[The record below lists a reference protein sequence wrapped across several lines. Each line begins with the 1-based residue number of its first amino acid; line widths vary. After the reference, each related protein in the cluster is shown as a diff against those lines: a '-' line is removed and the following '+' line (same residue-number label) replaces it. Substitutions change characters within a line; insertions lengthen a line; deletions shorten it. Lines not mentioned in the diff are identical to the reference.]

1 MNWNLVAAIFGI
13 VAGVLT
19 TIAATLLFIQESSLA
34 NGCGIAARVFGML
47 CGVTWTVAAMRK

>member
-19 TIAATLLFIQESSLA
+19 TIAATLLFIQEPSLA
-34 NGCGIAARVFGML
+34 NGCGIAAGAYGTL
-47 CGVTWTVAAMRK
+47 CGVTWTVAVMGK

>member
-19 TIAATLLFIQESSLA
+19 TIAATLLFIQEQSLA
-34 NGCGIAARVFGML
+34 NGCGIAAGVLGAL
-47 CGVTWTVAAMRK
+47 CGVTWTVAVMGK